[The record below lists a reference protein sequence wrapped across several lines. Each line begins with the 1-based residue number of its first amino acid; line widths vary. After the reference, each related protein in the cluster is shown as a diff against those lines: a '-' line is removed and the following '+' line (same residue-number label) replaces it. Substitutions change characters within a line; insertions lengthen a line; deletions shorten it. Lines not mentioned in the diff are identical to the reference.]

1 MNARGFI
8 ALLMAKKD
16 PAFLFYPQDFVTG
29 TMFMSHEQTGIYI
42 RLLCSQHQHGG
53 LVDKVSFNSLV
64 GTHEILR
71 SKFIETEE
79 GFYNIRL
86 MEEMGLRNQ
95 KSNNLSA
102 AAKETWEKRKN
113 TIVQKNDTIVLQ
125 MDNNSNT
132 KVTKKS
138 TKAIR
143 PEDVNEVINYF
154 IENGYRKDVAE
165 KVYKYYS
172 EADWKDSKGN
182 KVLNWKQKCQA
193 VWFKD
198 ENKIYVGKAGEI
210 PYDQMTPEQQ
220 KEKRRRD
227 FQDNL

>member
-1 MNARGFI
+1 
-8 ALLMAKKD
+8 MAKKD
-16 PAFLFYPQDFVTG
+16 PAFLFYPQDFITG
-29 TMFMSHEQTGIYI
+29 TMFMSNEQTGIYI

-64 GTHEILR
+64 GSHEILR

-125 MDNNSNT
+125 MESNSNT

-198 ENKIYVGKAGEI
+198 ENKIPSTPVKI
-210 PYDQMTPEQQ
+210 PYEQMTDEQK
-220 KEKRRRD
+220 KEHRRKVMED
-227 FQDNL
+227 SIL